1 MMSYAICMFAYNEEK
16 HIQHSLQSVLANIDE
31 DCKCIT
37 IVANGCTD
45 NTVAVAKTIATNEPK
60 LNVIELGLGDKC
72 NAWNT
77 YIHEHAPDGATHF
90 FIDADVKFTNQV
102 FPILHKQLQNSSAHA
117 VAGIPVSGRN
127 QSFYESLV
135 TKRSCFFGNL
145 YGLSNNFIQMIK
157 KKSFYMPVGLN
168 WIDSFLTKAVNTDIQ
183 FLDYN
188 LPNRVT
194 YKLGHGYEFDS
205 LSPFKFDD
213 IKLYKNRI
221 ARYELGK
228 LQEVILDSIP
238 VKRWPRDMHEIN
250 LQIHAQ
256 NMVKNVSQPIKRLL
270 VKQRLEKLLNSGPKF
285 VKGDTVCVE

>member
-1 MMSYAICMFAYNEEK
+1 MFAYNEEK
-16 HIQHSLQSVLANIDE
+16 HIETSLSSVFSNIDSE
-31 DCKCIT
+31 CKNVT
-37 IVANGCTD
+37 LMANGCTD
-45 NTVAVAKTIATNEPK
+45 QTVSIAQQMANTNNL
-60 LNVIELGLGDKC
+60 LNVIELSLGDKC

-77 YIHEHAPDGATHF
+77 YIHENAPDVDTHF
-90 FIDADVKFTNQV
+90 FIDADVKFTSNV
-102 FPILHKQLQNSSAHA
+102 FPILHEQLQNSSAHA
-117 VAGIPVSGRN
+117 VAGVPASGRN
-127 QSFYESLV
+127 KAYYESLV
-135 TKRSCFFGNL
+135 TDRSCFFGNL

-270 VKQRLEKLLNSGPKF
+270 VKQRLEKLLSSGPKI
-285 VKGDTVCVE
+285 VMDDSVCVE

>member
-1 MMSYAICMFAYNEEK
+1 MSYAICMFAYNEEK
-16 HIQHSLQSVLANIDE
+16 HIETSLSSVFSNIDSE
-31 DCKCIT
+31 CKNVT
-37 IVANGCTD
+37 LMANGCTD
-45 NTVAVAKTIATNEPK
+45 QTVSIAQQMANTNNL
-60 LNVIELGLGDKC
+60 LNVIELSLGDKC

-77 YIHEHAPDGATHF
+77 YIHENAPDVDTHF
-90 FIDADVKFTNQV
+90 FIDADVKFTSNV
-102 FPILHKQLQNSSAHA
+102 FPILHEQLQNSSAHA
-117 VAGIPVSGRN
+117 VAGVPASGRN
-127 QSFYESLV
+127 KAYYESLV
-135 TKRSCFFGNL
+135 TDRSCFFGNL

-270 VKQRLEKLLNSGPKF
+270 VKQRLEKLLSSGPKI
-285 VKGDTVCVE
+285 VMDDSVCVE